1 MGLHG
6 ICKVLNSLSL
16 IRFPELPG
24 SKSGMH
30 YIYGLGFG
38 LELFWLRVW
47 GVGCIRVD
55 SRFCPG
61 ESFCGFIRSFWLR
74 RQREVPRV
82 SQSVN

>member
-6 ICKVLNSLSL
+6 ICKVLNSLSFYTVSRIARVQKWNGL
-16 IRFPELPG
+16 
-24 SKSGMH
+24 
-30 YIYGLGFG
+30 YGLGFG
-38 LELFWLRVW
+38 LQVFWLRVW